1 MTTPKG
7 TWAAQ
12 MRSAEFRAFADDTA
26 KDDDNA
32 AFLAALSPSE
42 QKDWLVR
49 LGWVRIS
56 DRLSENEVVE
66 PQARRFTRFC
76 ADWRAFRASGVPAGE
91 HESVWREMRVAWYEP
106 SGALREARAVRA
118 WDDYLAALAMYT
130 QPRLR
135 IATLADHDRMVQ
147 RLTGNCFELA
157 PYLRDSERDAA
168 SRFGALDQTMSNLR
182 DIAEDASHDFCF
194 FPRDLLHHFGVR
206 RGAILD
212 GSAIRTREY
221 TRMMRFWLDEHLVTL
236 QRAAAPFLTL
246 PGLHPSVRQAAEAFR
261 ARHARIERVF
271 REVSFDYLAFPGE
284 YWKARTAA

>member
-1 MTTPKG
+1 MSILKG
-7 TWAAQ
+7 TWAPQ

-42 QKDWLVR
+42 QNDWLVR

-56 DRLSENEVVE
+56 DRLSENELVE
-66 PQARRFTRFC
+66 PHAKRFTRFC
-76 ADWRAFRASGVPAGE
+76 AEWRAFQASGVPAGE
-91 HESVWREMRVAWYEP
+91 HESVWREMRAAWYGP
-106 SGALREARAVRA
+106 SGALREARAAHA
-118 WDDYLAALAMYT
+118 WDDYLAALATYT
-130 QPRLR
+130 RPRLR
-135 IATLADHDRMVQ
+135 ITTLAEHDRMVQ

-182 DIAEDASHDFCF
+182 DIAEDAKHDFCF

-206 RGAILD
+206 RGAVLD
-212 GSAIRTREY
+212 GSAIRTRQY
-221 TRMMRFWLDEHLVTL
+221 ARMMQFWLDEHLVTL
-236 QRAAAPFLTL
+236 RRAAGPFLAL
-246 PGLHPSVRQAAEAFR
+246 PGLHPSILKAAAAFR

-271 REVSFDYLAFPGE
+271 REVEFDYLAFPGE